1 MKQEVLAFVE
11 AYFNEIQSQNAA
23 VFLGAGASM
32 PAGFVD
38 WKELLRPIAKEL
50 DLDIDLESDLVAMAQ
65 FHVNHSGQNR
75 HVVSQAI
82 LDAIGD
88 DLEPTDNHKL
98 LAKLPIPVFWTTNY
112 DRLIESSLR
121 KEGKIPDVKHSVKQL
136 ANTRSKRDAVV
147 YKMHGD
153 VDHPQDAVITK
164 DDYERYFKTHG
175 AFVNA
180 LSGDLVSKTFLF
192 IGFSFTDPNLDY
204 ILSRVRVMFETNQRR
219 HFAFFRKRTQ
229 LDSESG
235 AEFANAVT
243 RQRLMIE
250 DLKRFNIRSLLVDD
264 YSEITEALE
273 EVVRRFR
280 MNTAFVSSSAADFE
294 PWGEVQVV
302 EFMRK
307 LGSMLV
313 DNSFRISTGLGL
325 GVGNAL
331 FTGALEQVY
340 RSPGSQVDECLL
352 IRPFPQFVPDKDER
366 EKLWDDYRRDFIPSA
381 GLALFLFGNK
391 QFGQDT
397 VDANGM
403 VSEFEIAAENG
414 LVLLPIGAT
423 GSVAKKLAERLI
435 ANPCE
440 YPSVPEHL
448 LQDLSALVEP
458 VDNLNE
464 LLQPILKLV
473 RAAN

>member
-1 MKQEVLAFVE
+1 
-11 AYFNEIQSQNAA
+11 
-23 VFLGAGASM
+23 
-32 PAGFVD
+32 
-38 WKELLRPIAKEL
+38 
-50 DLDIDLESDLVAMAQ
+50 
-65 FHVNHSGQNR
+65 
-75 HVVSQAI
+75 
-82 LDAIGD
+82 
-88 DLEPTDNHKL
+88 
-98 LAKLPIPVFWTTNY
+98 
-112 DRLIESSLR
+112 
-121 KEGKIPDVKHSVKQL
+121 
-136 ANTRSKRDAVV
+136 
-147 YKMHGD
+147 
-153 VDHPQDAVITK
+153 
-164 DDYERYFKTHG
+164 
-175 AFVNA
+175 
-180 LSGDLVSKTFLF
+180 
-192 IGFSFTDPNLDY
+192 
-204 ILSRVRVMFETNQRR
+204 
-219 HFAFFRKRTQ
+219 
-229 LDSESG
+229 
-235 AEFANAVT
+235 
-243 RQRLMIE
+243 MIE
-250 DLKRFNIRSLLVDD
+250 DLKRFNIRSLLVDE

-273 EVVRRFR
+273 EIVRRFR

-340 RSPGSQVDECLL
+340 RSPDPQVDECLL

-366 EKLWDDYRRDFIPSA
+366 ENLWDSYRRDFIPSA

-391 QFGQDT
+391 QDGQSI

-435 ANPCE
+435 ANPSE

-448 LQDLSALVEP
+448 IHALGELVEP

-464 LLQPILKLV
+464 LLQPILDLV